1 MRGRVEHYKQ
11 IQETP
16 TTTDSWSRI
25 VSNGNARRMFCVFQ
39 VTCSTRNIMKEAPL
53 KREKTIQLSRQL
65 GFRENPTEVGIV
77 WRYYYTLISLTPLSY
92 RVAVVQ
98 VMSGHSVVFQRWKLL
113 LRTEIK
119 PAPPPPPVFRVVWQD
134 IRSSALFHSNH
145 KKKKEKETCKEQK
158 GKELY
163 STILLEM
170 RHAFYY
176 CGCCG
181 GSWRALAH
189 TNELQLQ
196 VDAQLN

>member
-1 MRGRVEHYKQ
+1 MFWKKAYSSKLTKTPIHMRGRVEHYKQ

-119 PAPPPPPVFRVVWQD
+119 PAPPPPLF
-134 IRSSALFHSNH
+134 SAWYGKTFALLHCFTQTTKR
-145 KKKKEKETCKEQK
+145 KKKRKPAKNKRVKNCTRQ
-158 GKELY
+158 
-163 STILLEM
+163 S
-170 RHAFYY
+170 F
-176 CGCCG
+176 
-181 GSWRALAH
+181 
-189 TNELQLQ
+189 
-196 VDAQLN
+196 